1 MHFAS
6 LKNYFCPLV
15 HSCSLKSRET
25 LRSFLGH
32 LEYILTRKKRLAP
45 YLREYVDGPKKDI
58 KAGQKLFEYDRVFHP
73 ESTQEE
79 VFTDVQPLIQSVMDG
94 FNVCVFAYGQTGSGK
109 THTME
114 GSANEPGIT
123 PRAFAEIFR
132 VAKETWGA
140 YRYDFTVSLMEIYNE
155 TIRDL
160 LEVRSFVCET
170 HEFG

>member
-1 MHFAS
+1 MDSFRDD
-6 LKNYFCPLV
+6 LNIL
-15 HSCSLKSRET
+15 T
-25 LRSFLGH
+25 LRP
-32 LEYILTRKKRLAP
+32 TRWSP

-58 KAGQKLFEYDRVFHP
+58 KGGQKLFEYDRVFHP
-73 ESTQEE
+73 GSTQEE

-114 GSANEPGIT
+114 GCATDPGVT

-132 VAKETWGA
+132 VAKESWGA
-140 YRYDFTVSLMEIYNE
+140 YRYEFTVSLMEIYNE

-160 LEVRSFVCET
+160 LEVRFYLC
-170 HEFG
+170 